1 MCTLFHIT
9 TNVISTYVSDKS
21 MLQGKAQEAE
31 VSFLTN
37 DTYLKQENKEYK

>member
-1 MCTLFHIT
+1 
-9 TNVISTYVSDKS
+9 

-37 DTYLKQENKEYK
+37 DTYLKQGKININNINNILDT